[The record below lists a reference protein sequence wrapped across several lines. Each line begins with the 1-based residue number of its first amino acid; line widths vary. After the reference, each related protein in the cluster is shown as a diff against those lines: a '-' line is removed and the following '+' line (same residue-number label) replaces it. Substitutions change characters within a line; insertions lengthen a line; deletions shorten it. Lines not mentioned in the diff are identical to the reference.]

1 MTSRSLSFRTL
12 AARATGLTLAASIF
26 LSVAT
31 PREASAQVGAAPV
44 RQKDWKNVTGAAV
57 LIGGATQLLMP
68 RIAYTDSEVT
78 VGWKAR
84 WHISVLA
91 PVMTITTLALVNEYQ
106 LKYSVKGYR
115 PNCNENNQDL
125 VEGCTD
131 YGAPSTHTF
140 AAFAALGHG
149 AGVFLI
155 DTTKWSDGRV
165 NVFSVIGNLGVPL
178 LTSILTYAGRGVGN
192 WEKPGQ
198 NLVGATLG
206 LGTGFLL
213 GMTYALLQRPEC
225 GYTGGLI
232 CW

>member
-1 MTSRSLSFRTL
+1 MTSRSLSFRSL

-26 LSVAT
+26 LSVAA
-31 PREASAQVGAAPV
+31 PKEASAQVGAAPL

-57 LIGGATQLLMP
+57 IIGGATQLLMP

-84 WHISVLA
+84 WHLSVLA
-91 PVMTITTLALVNEYQ
+91 PVMTLTTLAFINEYQ
-106 LKYSVKGYR
+106 LKYSIKGFR
-115 PNCNENNQDL
+115 PNCNDDNQGL

-165 NVFSVIGNLGVPL
+165 NVWSVVGNLGVPL
-178 LTSILTYAGRGVGN
+178 ITSILTYVGRGVGN

-198 NLVGATLG
+198 NLAGATLG

>member
-1 MTSRSLSFRTL
+1 MTPLKVGFSVSCAAAFLLLS
-12 AARATGLTLAASIF
+12 AAC
-26 LSVAT
+26 
-31 PREASAQVGAAPV
+31 PKNASAQVGPPPLRDKA
-44 RQKDWKNVTGAAV
+44 WKNVTGVAV
-57 LIGGATQLLMP
+57 ITAGMTQLLMP
-68 RIAYTDSEVT
+68 RISYPEPEVT

-84 WHISVLA
+84 WHLSVLA
-91 PVMTITTLALVNEYQ
+91 PVMTLTSLALINEYQ
-106 LKYSVKGYR
+106 MKGAIKGFR
-115 PNCNENNQDL
+115 PNCDDVNQGQ
-125 VEGCTD
+125 VEGCLD

-165 NVFSVIGNLGVPL
+165 NVLSVIGNIGLPL
-178 LTSILTYAGRGVGN
+178 VASVVTYVGRGVGN

-198 NLVGATLG
+198 NFAGAALG

-213 GMTYALLQRPEC
+213 GMTYALMARPEC
-225 GYTGGLI
+225 GYSGDLI